1 MLYETFWL
9 IPVFAWL
16 WHRRGRSPFLF
27 GEWLVL
33 SGLGRL
39 WIEHFRV
46 NPSAIGALSNAQL
59 VALACIAA
67 GVKRAWLWFYA
78 RAPRRS
84 ARAAAK

>member
-33 SGLGRL
+33 SGIGRL
-39 WIEHFRV
+39 WIEHVPRQ
-46 NPSAIGALSNAQL
+46 PAAIGPFSNAQL

-67 GVKRAWLWFYA
+67 GAASWLWFYA
-78 RAPRRS
+78 RPAPVS
-84 ARAAAK
+84 SPAAK